1 MARPYEENRRTPRPA
16 LLPSALHAAI
26 VADGGSASS
35 VGAIVSDADHRAAG
49 VIEATAAMTLHV
61 PHLDPLADRISPMQ
75 YAGWFGAATDL
86 VHICLGAEHALTQV
100 ISVGVMSGG
109 GDGTAALLVA
119 PPSA

>member
-1 MARPYEENRRTPRPA
+1 
-16 LLPSALHAAI
+16 
-26 VADGGSASS
+26 
-35 VGAIVSDADHRAAG
+35 
-49 VIEATAAMTLHV
+49 
-61 PHLDPLADRISPMQ
+61 MQ